1 MRGLWEGS
9 RIVRHIDILFEH
21 ADLLPNSHS
30 HPDELAEVN
39 SQTTANVFVLD
50 VRPEEIYHHNDNSVV

>member
-1 MRGLWEGS
+1 MRGFWECS
-9 RIVRHIDILFEH
+9 HIVRRIDILLEH
-21 ADLLPNSHS
+21 ADLLPNSPS